1 MWGFKNELESKMFLA
16 FKIIFGFLLPLS
28 VIGFSYV
35 NILKAIRNKKLDSAG
50 FKRNYYSKISI
61 VYWLFSG
68 IRKNWYWPIFNIL
81 RWLILYTSLKINNKR
96 GLKIRNEFFS
106 WLPKLIPYFQAP
118 KNRPHYALRIQIS
131 EVQIL
136 NK

>member
-50 FKRNYYSKISI
+50 FKRNYYSKIFNCLLI
-61 VYWLFSG
+61 VFWHKKKLVLADFQYFEVAYFIHFSE
-68 IRKNWYWPIFNIL
+68 N
-81 RWLILYTSLKINNKR
+81 
-96 GLKIRNEFFS
+96 
-106 WLPKLIPYFQAP
+106 
-118 KNRPHYALRIQIS
+118 
-131 EVQIL
+131 
-136 NK
+136 